1 MRKFPAQRSREF
13 FWPEQG
19 ILWAEQGISI
29 NHYGDRIAIRRMSM
43 AEDFEGFLLGG
54 YCYSLRNAGPFTIG
68 EDFEAPGPAGR
79 ILPRI
84 KIGQNTWDKLWSF
97 IEKGADNYA
106 IESSEAEIF
115 NDVMRRTEFENG
127 VREALSWYVSD
138 CQFQAELPT
147 FRKQVKD
154 LRKAI
159 EQFQVTIP
167 DDVSPLGHFLSTTY
181 TGEVFLRDQRKPSRR
196 ELTALQG
203 RWRENVGFPAIQSTL
218 NTMLRN
224 IEAVELLIGNKKPRN
239 HQVKGLVQT
248 LAKVWKKATE
258 TWPKSSRDPATYKQS
273 GRFADF
279 VRATNEIL
287 PKTFRIATLDAAI
300 RAACEAIETRI
311 L

>member
-1 MRKFPAQRSREF
+1 
-13 FWPEQG
+13 
-19 ILWAEQGISI
+19 
-29 NHYGDRIAIRRMSM
+29 MSM

-79 ILPRI
+79 ILPQI
-84 KIGQNTWDKLWSF
+84 KIEQNKWDKLWSF
-97 IEKGADNYA
+97 IEKGTDNDA
-106 IESSEAEIF
+106 IEGSEAEIF
-115 NDVMRRTEFENG
+115 DDVMRRTEFENG

-159 EQFQVTIP
+159 QQFQSTIP
-167 DDVSPLGHFLSTTY
+167 DVDSPLGHFLRTTY

-196 ELTALQG
+196 ELAALEG
-203 RWRENVGFPAIQSTL
+203 RWRDYAGFPAIQSTV

-224 IEAVELLIGNKKPRN
+224 IEAAELLIGNKKPRH

-248 LAKVWKKATE
+248 LAKVWKNATG
-258 TWPKSSRDPATYKQS
+258 TWPKSGRDPTTNKQS

-287 PKTFRIATLDAAI
+287 PKTIRIATLDATI
-300 RAACEAIETRI
+300 RAACEAID
-311 L
+311 

>member
-1 MRKFPAQRSREF
+1 
-13 FWPEQG
+13 
-19 ILWAEQGISI
+19 
-29 NHYGDRIAIRRMSM
+29 MSM
-43 AEDFEGFLLGG
+43 AEDFEGFFLGG

-79 ILPRI
+79 ILPQI
-84 KIGQNTWDKLWSF
+84 KIEQNKWDKLWSF
-97 IEKGADNYA
+97 IEKGTDNDA
-106 IESSEAEIF
+106 IEGSEAEIF
-115 NDVMRRTEFENG
+115 DDVMRRTEFENG

-159 EQFQVTIP
+159 QQFQSTIP
-167 DDVSPLGHFLSTTY
+167 DVDSPLGHFLRTTY

-196 ELTALQG
+196 ELAALEG
-203 RWRENVGFPAIQSTL
+203 RWRDYAGFPAIQSTV

-224 IEAVELLIGNKKPRN
+224 IEAAELLIGNKKPRH

-248 LAKVWKKATE
+248 LAKVWKNATG
-258 TWPKSSRDPATYKQS
+258 TWPKSGRDAATSKQS

-287 PKTFRIATLDAAI
+287 PKTVRIAFLDATI